1 MPDYTALDNSPALEY
16 VFYPRD
22 SFSPCPPFAF
32 DLMVPVEGE
41 ELISCRFYK
50 GNGDWPWILFFHGNG
65 EVVSDYDEISPVFFK
80 RKINL
85 VVADYRGYGRSSG
98 TPTIA
103 GMLGDA
109 PIVFGAVREELSRRG
124 LKEGLWLMGRSLG
137 SLSALEIAFSNQDSL
152 PGIIIESGFMSIVR
166 ILKHLDVP
174 VGGVDLDAIDKA
186 CVERARTITLPVL
199 IIHGEYD
206 ALVPFGE
213 AEDLYDTIMSEDKQL
228 LMIPAADHNDIMF
241 VGLNEYFKAIRAF
254 IDRTGKTAEQ
264 ADSPPL

>member
-16 VFYPRD
+16 IFYPRD

-32 DLMVPVEGE
+32 DLMAPVEGD

-50 GNGDWPWILFFHGNG
+50 GNDDWPWILFFHGNG

-85 VVADYRGYGRSSG
+85 VVADFRGYGHSSG
-98 TPTIA
+98 TPGIA
-103 GMLGDA
+103 SMLSDA
-109 PIVFGAVREELSRRG
+109 LVVFGAVKGELARKN
-124 LKEGLWLMGRSLG
+124 LKGRLWIMGRSLG
-137 SLSALEIAFSNQDSL
+137 SLSALEIAFSHQDSL

-166 ILKHLDVP
+166 ILGHLHVP
-174 VGGVDLDAIDKA
+174 VGDVDLDAIDKA
-186 CVERARTITLPVL
+186 CVERAQTITLPVL

-206 ALVPFGE
+206 AIVPFTE
-213 AEDLYDTIMSEDKQL
+213 AQDLYDTIRSEDKQL

-241 VGLNEYFKAIRAF
+241 VGLNEYFKALRAF
-254 IDRTGKTAEQ
+254 IDRTGKTE
-264 ADSPPL
+264 